1 MMVWNWK
8 MEATSYVNNISP
20 IKIRTDNQNANNFNW
35 YGSQVE
41 KLWYLKTIEMH
52 KVWDLNQ
59 SIDGD
64 GVVVAV
70 IDSGL
75 RTTHEDIIGNIWTN
89 SDEMGN
95 GKENNGIDDDAFTSK
110 IPNAYISQFTTD
122 YIDDWQ
128 GWNYKDD
135 SNNIIDD
142 NGHGAHVIGTIAAV
156 GNNAKG
162 IIGIAPKAEIMVLRT
177 LGGAK
182 GTGSSLDAIAAIDY
196 AINQGADVINM
207 SLGSGKIHGINVR
220 RTKFNSR
227 HHIYG
232 SKKFRHCHLH
242 CCRQQS

>member
-1 MMVWNWK
+1 

-156 GNNAKG
+156 RK
-162 IIGIAPKAEIMVLRT
+162 
-177 LGGAK
+177 
-182 GTGSSLDAIAAIDY
+182 
-196 AINQGADVINM
+196 
-207 SLGSGKIHGINVR
+207 
-220 RTKFNSR
+220 
-227 HHIYG
+227 
-232 SKKFRHCHLH
+232 
-242 CCRQQS
+242 